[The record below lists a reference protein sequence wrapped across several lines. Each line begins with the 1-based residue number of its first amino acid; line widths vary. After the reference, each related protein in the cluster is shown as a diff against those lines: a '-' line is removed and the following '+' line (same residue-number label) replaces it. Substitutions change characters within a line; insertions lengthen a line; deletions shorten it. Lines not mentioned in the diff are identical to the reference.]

1 VSSYF
6 EELHFLMEKVNQP
19 ILGVAFGHLGP
30 LGTRLVRSC
39 DVVWAQTTATF
50 STNEIGLD
58 IPAHRAELA
67 GLVIKQVFTAAQ
79 LGSECMAW
87 ARELAKLDVTQLL
100 SVKIDLVSQKVVAE
114 SIFKADSEAVRAIST
129 SPDSDKDFR
138 YRTCSTDLEEELP
151 TIWEDATDD
160 DEE

>member
-1 VSSYF
+1 CLPLRAMGKSLAVIDLNLNNKAGDVAASLLDLKRFLNAVPASVEHVPGVLIRVIGTDLPVTMWTPLTKEVSSYF

-58 IPAHRAELA
+58 IPAHRAELV
-67 GLVIKQVFTAAQ
+67 GLVIKQ
-79 LGSECMAW
+79 
-87 ARELAKLDVTQLL
+87 
-100 SVKIDLVSQKVVAE
+100 
-114 SIFKADSEAVRAIST
+114 
-129 SPDSDKDFR
+129 
-138 YRTCSTDLEEELP
+138 
-151 TIWEDATDD
+151 
-160 DEE
+160 